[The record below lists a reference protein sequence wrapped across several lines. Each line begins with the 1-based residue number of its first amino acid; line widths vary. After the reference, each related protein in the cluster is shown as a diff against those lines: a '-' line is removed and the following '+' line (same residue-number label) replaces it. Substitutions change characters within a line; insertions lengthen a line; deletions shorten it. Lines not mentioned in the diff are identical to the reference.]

1 MKFIPETDSKT
12 PSLLFLHGTN
22 HGAWCW
28 EEHFL
33 PYFSKNGYPSYAVS
47 YRGHGKSE
55 GGEKINSFS
64 LDDYVRD
71 VISTI
76 NQLKIQPVLI
86 GHSMGGAIA
95 QKILNS
101 CPNKIKAVVLLAS
114 VSPFG
119 MLNDYLKL
127 LIRHYGKCAQLNS
140 FNKGQN
146 VPYPSDLFLSN
157 EISRE
162 RLEHFVQQMQPE
174 SRKVMLGL
182 LKRIVPKTMVTDI
195 PILVLGSNK
204 DKIFT
209 VRTCKSTAMFYKVKP
224 IILPNLSHD
233 MMLDANWYKAAEVI
247 LHFIQKIS
255 ADETIRGD
263 SE

>member
-1 MKFIPETDSKT
+1 MKYVPETGSKS

-28 EEHFL
+28 EEYFL
-33 PYFSKNGYPSYAVS
+33 PYFLQEGYPSYAVS

-55 GGEKINSFS
+55 RGEKNHSFS

-76 NQLKIQPVLI
+76 NQLNIKPVLI

-101 CPNKIKAVVLLAS
+101 YPNKITAVVLLAS

-119 MLNDYLKL
+119 MLIDYLKL
-127 LIRHYGKCAQLNS
+127 LVRYYRKCTQLNS

-146 VPYPSDLFLSN
+146 VHFPSDLFLSN
-157 EISRE
+157 KISRE
-162 RLEHFVQQMQPE
+162 KLEHFVQQMQPE
-174 SRKVMLGL
+174 SRKAMIGL

-195 PILVLGSNK
+195 PILVLGSNT

-209 VRTCKSTAMFYKVKP
+209 ARTCKSTAKFYKVNP
-224 IILPNLSHD
+224 IILPDLSHD
-233 MMLDANWYKAAEVI
+233 MMLDSNWHVAADEI
-247 LHFIQKIS
+247 LRFLQKLS
-255 ADETIRGD
+255 TDETIKGG
-263 SE
+263 S